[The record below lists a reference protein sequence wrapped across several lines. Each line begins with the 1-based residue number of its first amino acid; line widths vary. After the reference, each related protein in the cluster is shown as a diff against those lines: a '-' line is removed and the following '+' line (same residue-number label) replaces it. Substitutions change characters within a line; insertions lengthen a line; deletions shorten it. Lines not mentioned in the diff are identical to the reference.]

1 MKRILVIGSNG
12 LLGQKIT
19 TLFSKS
25 KQYDLLN
32 ASVEEKSF
40 LDEKNIPYQQLDITK
55 RSSVLKFI
63 DAYQPDVIINT
74 AAVTNVDLCETD
86 RALAWKVNVSGVE
99 NLVYGAKMVGAKIIH
114 FSSDYVFDG
123 KNGPYS
129 ESDIPNPISYYGRT
143 KLASENVLKLSGIP
157 NVIIR
162 TMILYGIANQ
172 VKDNFALW
180 LVNSL
185 SENKQIRVV
194 DDQIGNPTL
203 VDDLAFAVLKIVE
216 YNRLGLFHIA
226 GAELTSRYGFALAL
240 AKKFKFSKD
249 LITPIKTSI
258 LKQPASRPLK
268 SGFIILKAETELN
281 LKMSNVESGLTVFQ
295 NQFYHHQKNK
305 EYHII

>member
-1 MKRILVIGSNG
+1 MKRILIVGSNG
-12 LLGQKIT
+12 LLGQKLT

-25 KQYDLLN
+25 KQYDIIN
-32 ASVEEKSF
+32 ASVEGNFFLEEKDF
-40 LDEKNIPYQQLDITK
+40 PYHQLDITK
-55 RSSVLKFI
+55 RSAVLKLVDFF
-63 DAYQPDVIINT
+63 QPEVIINT

-99 NLVYGAKMVGAKIIH
+99 NLVYGAKMVGAKVIH

-129 ESDIPNPISYYGRT
+129 ESDTPNPISYYGRT

-180 LVNSL
+180 LANNL
-185 SENKQIRVV
+185 SENKPIRVV

-203 VDDLAFAVLKIVE
+203 VDDLAYAVLKIVE
-216 YNRLGLFHIA
+216 YNRSGLFNIA
-226 GAELTSRYGFALAL
+226 GGELISRYGFALAL
-240 AKKFKFSKD
+240 AKKFKFNKD

-258 LKQPASRPLK
+258 LKQPAQRPLK

-281 LKMSNVESGLTVFQ
+281 LKMSNVENGLTVFQ

>member
-1 MKRILVIGSNG
+1 MKRILVVGSNG

-25 KQYDLLN
+25 KYYDILN
-32 ASVEEKSF
+32 VSVEEKTF
-40 LDEKNIPYQQLDITK
+40 LDEKDLPYQQLDITK

-63 DAYQPDVIINT
+63 DTFQPDVIINT

-99 NLVYGAKMVGAKIIH
+99 NLVYGAKMVGAKVIH

-123 KNGPYS
+123 TNGPYS
-129 ESDIPNPISYYGRT
+129 ESDTPNPISYYGRT
-143 KLASENVLKLSGIP
+143 KLASENILKLSGIP
-157 NVIIR
+157 HVIIR

-180 LVNSL
+180 LANSL

-216 YNRLGLFHIA
+216 YDRSGLFHIT
-226 GAELTSRYGFALAL
+226 GSELVSRYGFALAL
-240 AKKFKFSKD
+240 AKKFKFNKD

-258 LKQPASRPLK
+258 LKQPAPRPLK
-268 SGFIILKAETELN
+268 SGLIILKAETDLN
-281 LKMSNVESGLTVFQ
+281 IKMSNVENGLTVFE

>member
-1 MKRILVIGSNG
+1 MKRILVVGSNG

-25 KQYDLLN
+25 KQYDIFN
-32 ASVEEKSF
+32 VSVEEKSF
-40 LDEKNIPYQQLDITK
+40 LDEKDFPYHQLDITK

-63 DAYQPDVIINT
+63 DSVQPDVIINT

-99 NLVYGAKMVGAKIIH
+99 NLVYGAKMVGAKVIH

-129 ESDIPNPISYYGRT
+129 ESETPNPISYYGRT

-180 LVNSL
+180 LANNL

-203 VDDLAFAVLKIVE
+203 VDDLAYAVLKIVE
-216 YNRLGLFHIA
+216 YNRSGLFHIT
-226 GAELTSRYGFALAL
+226 GGELISRYGFALAL
-240 AKKFKFSKD
+240 AKKFKFNKD

-258 LKQPASRPLK
+258 LKQPALRPLK
-268 SGFIILKAETELN
+268 SGFVILKAETELN
-281 LKMSNVESGLTVFQ
+281 LKMSNVENGLTVFQ
-295 NQFYHHQKNK
+295 NQFYHQQKNK

>member
-1 MKRILVIGSNG
+1 MKRILIVGSNG
-12 LLGQKIT
+12 LLGQKLT

-25 KQYDLLN
+25 KQYEIIN

-40 LDEKNIPYQQLDITK
+40 LDEKNFTYNQLDITK
-55 RSSVLKFI
+55 RSSVMKFI
-63 DAYQPDVIINT
+63 DSVQPDVIINT

-99 NLVYGAKMVGAKIIH
+99 NLIYGAKMVGAKIIH

-129 ESDIPNPISYYGRT
+129 EADTPNPISYYGRT

-157 NVIIR
+157 YVIIR

-180 LVNSL
+180 LANNL
-185 SENKQIRVV
+185 IQNKQIRVV

-216 YNRLGLFHIA
+216 YDSNGLYHIS
-226 GAELTSRYGFALAL
+226 GSELISRYGFALAL
-240 AKKFKFSKD
+240 AKKMKFNKN

-258 LKQPASRPLK
+258 LKQPAQRPLK

-281 LKMSNVESGLTVFQ
+281 IKMSNVENGLTVFQ
-295 NQFYHHQKNK
+295 NQFYQHEKNK

>member
-1 MKRILVIGSNG
+1 MKRILVVGSNG

-25 KQYDLLN
+25 KQYDILS
-32 ASVEEKSF
+32 ASVEEKTF
-40 LDEKNIPYQQLDITK
+40 LDGKNIPYQQLDITK

-63 DAYQPDVIINT
+63 DAYQPEVIINT

-99 NLVYGAKMVGAKIIH
+99 NLVYGAKMVGAKVIH

-143 KLASENVLKLSGIP
+143 KLASENVLKLSEIP
-157 NVIIR
+157 FVIIR

-172 VKDNFALW
+172 VKDNFAIW

-194 DDQIGNPTL
+194 DDQLGNPTL

-216 YNRLGLFHIA
+216 YNRSGLFHIT
-226 GAELTSRYGFALAL
+226 GSELISRYGFALAL
-240 AKKFKFSKD
+240 AKKFKFNKD

-258 LKQPASRPLK
+258 LKQPAPRPLK
-268 SGFIILKAETELN
+268 SGFVILKAETELN
-281 LKMSNVESGLTVFQ
+281 LKMSNVENGLTIFQ
-295 NQFYHHQKNK
+295 NQFYHQQKNN
-305 EYHII
+305 EYNII

>member
-1 MKRILVIGSNG
+1 MKRVLVVGSNG

-19 TLFSKS
+19 TLFATS
-25 KQYDLLN
+25 KQYN
-32 ASVEEKSF
+32 IFNVSIEEKSF
-40 LDEKNIPYQQLDITK
+40 LDEKVFPYHQLDITK

-63 DAYQPDVIINT
+63 DSIQPDVIINT

-99 NLVYGAKMVGAKIIH
+99 NLVYGAKMVGAKVIH
-114 FSSDYVFDG
+114 FSSDYIFDG

-129 ESDIPNPISYYGRT
+129 ESETPNPISYYGRT

-157 NVIIR
+157 NVIVR

-180 LVNSL
+180 LANNL

-203 VDDLAFAVLKIVE
+203 VDDLAYAVLKIVE
-216 YNRLGLFHIA
+216 YDRSGLFHIA
-226 GAELTSRYGFALAL
+226 GSELISRYHFALEL
-240 AKKFKFSKD
+240 AKKFKFNKE
-249 LITPIKTSI
+249 LIVPIKTSF
-258 LKQPASRPLK
+258 LKQPAPRPLK
-268 SGFIILKAETELN
+268 SGFVILKAETELN
-281 LKMSNVESGLTVFQ
+281 LKMSNVENGLTVFH

-305 EYHII
+305 EYQII

>member
-216 YNRLGLFHIA
+216 YNRSGLFHIA